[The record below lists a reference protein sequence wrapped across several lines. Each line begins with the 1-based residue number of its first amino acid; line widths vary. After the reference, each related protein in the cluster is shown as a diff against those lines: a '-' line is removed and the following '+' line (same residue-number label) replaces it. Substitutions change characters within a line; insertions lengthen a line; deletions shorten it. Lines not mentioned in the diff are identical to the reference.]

1 MRSIVAIL
9 AIISCFVGVNL
20 QSTNPISG
28 NPNFA
33 VNANLFSQLLSTF
46 GNSSDTILA
55 TVQAVLGDLISG
67 TTGTL
72 NNSSNTVKDILLAAG
87 DQAVTLLSKL
97 IQIV

>member
-1 MRSIVAIL
+1 MRSIVALL

-20 QSTNPISG
+20 QSTNQTSG

-55 TVQAVLGDLISG
+55 TVQTVLNDLISG

-72 NNSSNTVKDILLAAG
+72 SSTSNTVKDILLAAG